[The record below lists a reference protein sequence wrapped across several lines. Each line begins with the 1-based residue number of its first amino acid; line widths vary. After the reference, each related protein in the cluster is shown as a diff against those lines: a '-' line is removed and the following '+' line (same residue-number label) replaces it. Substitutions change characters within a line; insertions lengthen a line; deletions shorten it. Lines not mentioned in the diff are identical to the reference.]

1 MLFYNNYKKKK
12 KHNIYIFFKKEVYTY
27 NKPVYNKT
35 LLSLN
40 STHLQQNIIPMSV
53 LFEGIFEIK
62 DIDTGKYRNVSR
74 IEATSVKEDGSS
86 EQEPLTLALDVNT
99 ELFPLA
105 TGTNITLALASS
117 LNETEESNK
126 NTVTSWRPPRAGE
139 YSLADSYDYVMHG
152 VAYKF
157 EEVASNKNRI
167 AVFYSFGGLLLRLE
181 GNHRDLSNLKQENA
195 YILLR
200 H

>member
-1 MLFYNNYKKKK
+1 
-12 KHNIYIFFKKEVYTY
+12 
-27 NKPVYNKT
+27 
-35 LLSLN
+35 
-40 STHLQQNIIPMSV
+40 MSV
-53 LFEGIFEIK
+53 LFEGIFKIN
-62 DIDTGKYRNVSR
+62 DLDSGKYRNVSR

-86 EQEPLTLALDVNT
+86 EQEPLTLAVDINT

-105 TGTNITLALASS
+105 KGTNITLALASS
-117 LNETEESNK
+117 LNESEESSTTN
-126 NTVTSWRPPRAGE
+126 SWRPPRAGE

-157 EEVASNKNRI
+157 EEVAGNKNRI
-167 AVFYSFGGLLLRLE
+167 SVFYSFGGLLLRLE
-181 GNHRDLSNLKQENA
+181 GNHRDLSNLKQEKA